1 VVRGLTRG
9 DVGDDA
15 GGAGGAFLLEGGGGF
30 VEAGLV
36 SAGDGDCGAFL
47 GEGVGDGASQ
57 AFGAAHDEGAAG
69 LEVEVR
75 GGVLGLV
82 SRCRVPSSL
91 SDSGLPLNRRQRRVR
106 RPGGILAKSC
116 RIGRLAPP

>member
-1 VVRGLTRG
+1 VVRGLPGG

-15 GGAGGAFLLEGGGGF
+15 GGLLLLAGAGF

-82 SRCRVPSSL
+82 SRCRVPSNCFEESKVAAQSAL
-91 SDSGLPLNRRQRRVR
+91 DARVFFM
-106 RPGGILAKSC
+106 ILFKPVESTN
-116 RIGRLAPP
+116 